1 MPYKIAYS
9 LFHLI
14 PAGMLV
20 LALGHWPYGYYM
32 LLRVVV
38 LAAALLL
45 AGLIYQRTKQFTIW
59 FGLVLIAALVF
70 NPFVPLHLTRGV
82 WSILNLAAAA
92 LFVGHFIVARS
103 PNVEADP

>member
-1 MPYKIAYS
+1 MNKLTSYFVHFVPG
-9 LFHLI
+9 
-14 PAGMLV
+14 GMLM
-20 LALGHWPYGYYM
+20 LAPGHWPYGYYM

-59 FGLVLIAALVF
+59 LGLFLVAALVF

-82 WSILNLAAAA
+82 WLISNVAAAA

-103 PNVEADP
+103 QAAEADP